1 MGMKKEEKG
10 GRGGEKARWKRE
22 ERKGRGKGIE
32 KYREKGNVE
41 TQEGEKGRREGERRR
56 RREERNV
63 TNTKKAPVSSS
74 FIAIKTRTNLVT
86 ERKKLHL
93 DKSYL
98 LELVF
103 FILFHSFLAAQHFIR
118 HITHDL

>member
-32 KYREKGNVE
+32 SYREKGNVE

-74 FIAIKTRTNLVT
+74 FIAIKTRTDFVT
-86 ERKKLHL
+86 ERKNYIWR
-93 DKSYL
+93 SRICRSW
-98 LELVF
+98 F
-103 FILFHSFLAAQHFIR
+103 FILFYSFLAAQHFVR